1 MQRRRGPSPLRAV
14 MSRGT
19 YRELKLLVRRHR
31 APHVVVQRARM
42 MLMARKGA
50 GTCEIAR
57 SIGSD
62 ERTVRKWKNRFRRTP
77 TLAGLEDAP
86 RSGRP
91 SKVPLHVRCA
101 LVRLACDRPED
112 LKTPFREV
120 WTYAS
125 LADRLQIDTGQ
136 RISTS
141 EVGRILR
148 FEELR
153 PHRVKQWL

>member
-42 MLMARKGA
+42 VL
-50 GTCEIAR
+50 IAR

-91 SKVPLHVRCA
+91 SKVPLDVRCA
-101 LVRLACDRPED
+101 LVRLACDRPD
-112 LKTPFREV
+112 DVKTPFREV
-120 WTYAS
+120 WT
-125 LADRLQIDTGQ
+125 
-136 RISTS
+136 
-141 EVGRILR
+141 
-148 FEELR
+148 
-153 PHRVKQWL
+153 